1 MQPRV
6 IAGVLA
12 LIAAAI
18 ALFFILR
25 GGDEKKPAPPAD
37 DSSLTANGP
46 ELNAAPGTGT
56 RGSGVG
62 APIPRAKLP
71 NGGGGGG
78 AGTDEVKTYV
88 TDTGNLVRDH
98 RSNVTDPKAVP
109 APMPPEQQ
117 TMSSNVTAEIY
128 RSLAPVVRACGLDVD
143 ASAKGPEPVVHV
155 TLSVDVAGERLT
167 FADATAVTTDIDGAA
182 ADKVIACVRDRANGL
197 TVDAKGEPD
206 RTGYIV
212 QYPIR
217 IR

>member
-6 IAGVLA
+6 IGGVLA
-12 LIAAAI
+12 LIAAAV
-18 ALFFILR
+18 ALFFFLR
-25 GGDEKKPAPPAD
+25 GGDEKKPKAPD
-37 DSSLTANGP
+37 TALVTPIGP
-46 ELNAAPGTGT
+46 KLNAAPGTGT
-56 RGSGVG
+56 PGSGVG
-62 APIPRAKLP
+62 SPMPRVKMP
-71 NGGGGGG
+71 TDPSGTG
-78 AGTDEVKTYV
+78 AGTDDVKTYV

-98 RSNVTDPKAVP
+98 RANVTDPKAVP

-128 RSLAPVVRACGLDVD
+128 RTLAPVVRGCGTEID

-155 TLSVDVAGERLT
+155 TLSVDVAGEKLT
-167 FADATAVTTDIDGAA
+167 FADAMAVTTDIDGPA

-197 TVDAKGEPD
+197 TVEAKGEPD

-212 QYPIR
+212 QYPLR